1 MIDPA
6 STPEQILTIL
16 GISEPAD
23 IDIEAIAYACG
34 ALVIREPLN
43 GCEANIIGV
52 NDKAVITVNS
62 RSIETRQRFSAGHEL
77 GHWMRDR
84 GQSAFGCLGVQ
95 MDAEWSANNPE
106 TRANRFA
113 SDLLLPA
120 KMFRHLAHGKP
131 ITIESVTELAALFRM
146 SKTATAI
153 RLIEHGSFP
162 AIIAYFEAGEK
173 KWSFAK
179 KGEVPSYLKPSNQ
192 PRAQTVTASVFSDP
206 SLSEHSDDI
215 RADHWFDAD
224 RSERYYIR
232 ESCFRTGPDSVVTLL
247 WWEDE
252 KQLIDLAEAEER
264 RHSSCDDWRSE

>member
-6 STPEQILTIL
+6 STPEQILTTL
-16 GISEPAD
+16 GISEPGD

-34 ALVIREPLN
+34 ALIIREPLS

-52 NDKAVITVNS
+52 KDKAVITLNS
-62 RSIETRQRFSAGHEL
+62 QSIETRQRFSAGHEL

-84 GQSAFGCLGVQ
+84 GQSAFGCSIAQ
-95 MDAEWSANNPE
+95 MDSEWSANNPE

-113 SDLLLPA
+113 SDLLLPV
-120 KMFRHLAHGKP
+120 KMFSQIAHGKA
-131 ITIESVTELAALFRM
+131 ITIQSVTGLAATFRM

-162 AIIAYFEAGEK
+162 AIIVYFEGGEK
-173 KWSFAK
+173 RWSFSK
-179 KGEVPSYLKPSNQ
+179 RGEVPYYIKPNSR
-192 PRAQTVTASVFSDP
+192 PGLETVTGGMFADG
-206 SLSEHSDDI
+206 SLTEDSDDT
-215 RADHWFDAD
+215 RADHWFDVE
-224 RSERYYIR
+224 RSERYYLR

-252 KQLIDLAEAEER
+252 KQLIHLAEGDER
-264 RHSSCDDWRSE
+264 RAGRRFDGRSE

>member
-6 STPEQILTIL
+6 ATPDQILTTL
-16 GISEPAD
+16 GITEPSD

-34 ALVIREPLN
+34 ALIIREPLS

-52 NDKAVITVNS
+52 KDKAVITVNS
-62 RSIETRQRFSAGHEL
+62 KSIETRQRFSAGHEL

-84 GQSAFGCLGVQ
+84 GESAFGCSTSQ
-95 MDAEWSANNPE
+95 MDSEWSANNPE

-113 SDLLLPA
+113 SDLLLPLS
-120 KMFRHLAHGKP
+120 MFARLAHAKP
-131 ITIESVTELAALFRM
+131 ITNESVADLATTFRM

-153 RLIEHGSFP
+153 RLVEHGLFP
-162 AIIAYFEAGEK
+162 AIIAYFESGLK
-173 KWSFAK
+173 KWSFPK
-179 KGEVPSYLKPSNQ
+179 KREVPYYLKPTSQ
-192 PRAQTVTASVFSDP
+192 PGSQTVTAGMFADP
-206 SLSEHSDDI
+206 SISEDSDDI

-232 ESCFRTGPDSVVTLL
+232 ESCFRTGPNSVVTLL

-264 RHSSCDDWRSE
+264 RDSRRFDWRKE